1 MTSASQSMPAEA
13 VVRFENV
20 CVDRRDRRILENISF
35 QVPSG
40 AFVGLVGPN
49 GAGKTTLL
57 KTMLGLI
64 SPSSGT
70 IEVLGLPPGRH
81 RGAPTGVGYVPQRH
95 SIEPHFPASVY
106 DVVAMGRLRGLALF
120 ARPGREER
128 DAILHNLDLV
138 GIADL
143 QARPVG
149 ELSGGQ
155 QRRVMLAQA
164 LCASTRLL
172 VLDEPTIGLDLP
184 AEHEFYA
191 LLRDLQ
197 ARFSLSVIAVS
208 HDLLALAGECDELI
222 CINRQMHIHGHPED
236 VIHSHAIQEAY
247 SCEFDFLA
255 GEIAHHEGGSHD
267 HGHASASPALKART
281 SSQIRSDKNSD
292 KDPDKDPET

>member
-1 MTSASQSMPAEA
+1 MTTANQATPAEI
-13 VVRFENV
+13 VVRFDDV
-20 CVDRRDRRILENISF
+20 CVERRDRRILENISF
-35 QVPSG
+35 VVPSG

-57 KTMLGLI
+57 KAMLGLI
-64 SPSSGT
+64 APSSGT
-70 IEVLGLPPGRH
+70 IEVLGLPPGAH
-81 RGAPTGVGYVPQRH
+81 RGTPTGVGYVPQRH
-95 SIEPHFPASVY
+95 SIDAHFPASVY
-106 DVVAMGRLRGLALF
+106 DVVSMGRLRGMRLF
-120 ARPGREER
+120 ERPGRKEH

-143 QARPVG
+143 ETRPVG
-149 ELSGGQ
+149 ELSGGE

-191 LLRDLQ
+191 LLRELQ

-208 HDLLALAGECDELI
+208 HDLVALAGECDELI

-255 GEIAHHEGGSHD
+255 GEIAHHEGGD
-267 HGHASASPALKART
+267 HASNTPATTTGAPSRIL
-281 SSQIRSDKNSD
+281 DE
-292 KDPDKDPET
+292 PESEN